1 MTGDQGEFDIK
12 GLLAVALDDKP
23 TEGFAD
29 RVLDTLAIVKTAV
42 ELSRLIGVA
51 PVEGLVES
59 TGVLPVEDD
68 DEGEDDDDDD
78 DQ

>member
-1 MTGDQGEFDIK
+1 VSGDQDEFDIK

-51 PVEGLVES
+51 PVQGLVET
-59 TGVLPVEDD
+59 TGIERIETD
-68 DEGEDDDDDD
+68 DEGEDDDADE
-78 DQ
+78 